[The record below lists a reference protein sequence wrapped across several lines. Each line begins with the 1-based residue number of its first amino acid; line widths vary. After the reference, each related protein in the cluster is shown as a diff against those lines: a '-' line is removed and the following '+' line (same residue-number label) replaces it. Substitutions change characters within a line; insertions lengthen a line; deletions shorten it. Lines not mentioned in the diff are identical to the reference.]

1 MILRR
6 AAPPGYTGAAM
17 IRGVLFDLDGTL
29 ADTERL
35 HWRAYGQVL
44 EEFGVRIGLDEYR
57 REFIAKGGGPEYAC
71 RTYRLPISPDE
82 LRERKVAP
90 YRALIDAHVDPLPG
104 AVEALRRLRADYRLA
119 VATNSSRDEATRILG
134 HLDARALLHA
144 LVPREAYG
152 KPKPA
157 PDAYLT
163 AAAEVGLAPGQCVV
177 VEDTPRGLVSGLAAG
192 MRTIVVPSDLTA
204 DADFPG
210 AARRIASLHELTPAL
225 LAELDGGRPGNL
237 AHSSASP

>member
-1 MILRR
+1 MIQ
-6 AAPPGYTGAAM
+6 
-17 IRGVLFDLDGTL
+17 GVLFDLDGTL

-82 LRERKVAP
+82 LRARKVAP
-90 YRALIDAHVDPLPG
+90 YHALIAAHVDPLPG
-104 AVEALRRLRADYRLA
+104 AVEALRRLRDGYRLA
-119 VATNSSRDEATRILG
+119 VATNSSRDEATLILR
-134 HLDARALLHA
+134 HLGAEGLLHA

-163 AAAEVGLAPGQCVV
+163 AAAAVGRSPAECVV
-177 VEDTPRGLVSGLAAG
+177 VEDTPRGLASGLAAG
-192 MRTIVVPSDLTA
+192 MRAIAVPSDLTA
-204 DADFPG
+204 DADFTG
-210 AARRIASLHELTPAL
+210 ATRRIASLYELTPAL
-225 LAELDGGRPGNL
+225 LAELDGG
-237 AHSSASP
+237 